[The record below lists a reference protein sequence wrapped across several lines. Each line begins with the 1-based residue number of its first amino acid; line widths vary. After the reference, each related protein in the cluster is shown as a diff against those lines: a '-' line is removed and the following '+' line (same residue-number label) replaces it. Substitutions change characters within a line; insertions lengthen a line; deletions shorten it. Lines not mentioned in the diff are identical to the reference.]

1 MATIKDIAKLAN
13 VSSATVSRILNED
26 ATLSVMEETRI
37 AVFEAAAALGYN
49 KKERKK
55 NKETMSIGLI
65 HWYTLQQ
72 EMEDPYYASLRCG
85 VEEYCQRQHIL
96 IIRVFQNDS
105 DFVSA

>member
-49 KKERKK
+49 PSLPPTK
-55 NKETMSIGLI
+55 
-65 HWYTLQQ
+65 TL
-72 EMEDPYYASLRCG
+72 
-85 VEEYCQRQHIL
+85 
-96 IIRVFQNDS
+96 
-105 DFVSA
+105 

>member
-26 ATLSVMEETRI
+26 ATLSVMEETRF

-55 NKETMSIGLI
+55 SNLMRLKMFNAEKISKQIKYIYGGF
-65 HWYTLQQ
+65 Y
-72 EMEDPYYASLRCG
+72 E
-85 VEEYCQRQHIL
+85 
-96 IIRVFQNDS
+96 F
-105 DFVSA
+105 